1 MYYLN
6 NEGER
11 VYTLKV
17 IIKKSNYK
25 KKKHIDWLNCH
36 VRVED
41 WS

>member
-1 MYYLN
+1 MYLMYYLN

-25 KKKHIDWLNCH
+25 KKSTLTD
-36 VRVED
+36 
-41 WS
+41 